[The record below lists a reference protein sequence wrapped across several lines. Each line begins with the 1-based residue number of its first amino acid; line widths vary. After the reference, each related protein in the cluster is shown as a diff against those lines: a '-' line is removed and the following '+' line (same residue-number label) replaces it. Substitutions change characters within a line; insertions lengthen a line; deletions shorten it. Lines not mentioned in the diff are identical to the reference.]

1 MKILFAA
8 SEIAPLAQTG
18 GLAAVMRSLPIA
30 LKQNGVE
37 TAIVMPKYR
46 HIEAEIEELA
56 LISIPVE
63 EKFIKGRIQQTT
75 LPDSDIPVFLIEQ
88 EDFFDRDGLYTE
100 KGRDYPDNLERYTF
114 FCRAVLDLVARGIF
128 KADIVHANDWQAALI
143 PIYIKTLFK
152 DHLLLSKLKTLYTI
166 HNLAYQGL
174 FPLFHYPIL
183 GMGLEHFN
191 INELEFYNQINLM
204 KGGIVFSDFIN
215 TVSPTY
221 ADEIQTIELGYGL
234 DGIIKE
240 NNSRLRGI
248 VNCIDYD
255 EWSPESDSFIE
266 ANYDVDTVVEGK
278 AKNKEALLKEFGL
291 QLPRIWKPLLG
302 MVSRLTHQK
311 GCDLLIEIVPE
322 LIESGAQ
329 VVVLGTGDPKLEDQ
343 LLALRKK
350 FPESF
355 GVVIDY
361 DTHLSHCIEA
371 GSDIFLM
378 PSRFEPCGLN
388 QMYSLRYGSIPIV
401 HSIGGLA
408 DTVTDINQSD
418 GGNGF
423 TFDQETSEAF
433 LETCTRAM
441 KYFEDTAAWKNL
453 MQRAMRIDF
462 SWNRSAQDYINIYK
476 SLLEEEY

>member
-30 LKQNGVE
+30 LQQNGVE

-46 HIEAEIEELA
+46 HIEAEIDDLA
-56 LISIPVE
+56 RISIPVE

-75 LPDSDIPVFLIEQ
+75 LPDSDIKVFLIEQ
-88 EDFFDRDGLYTE
+88 DDYYDRDGLYTE
-100 KGRDYPDNLERYTF
+100 QGRDYPDNLERYTF
-114 FCRAVLDLVARGIF
+114 FCRAVLDLVTRNIF
-128 KADIVHANDWQAALI
+128 KADIIHANDWQTALI
-143 PIYIKTLFK
+143 PVYIKTLFK
-152 DHLLLSKLKTLYTI
+152 DHELINKIKTLYTI
-166 HNLAYQGL
+166 HNLAYQGI
-174 FPLFHYPIL
+174 FPIFHYPIL

-204 KGGIVFSDFIN
+204 KGGIVFADFIN

-234 DGIIKE
+234 DGIIKK

-255 EWSPESDSFIE
+255 EWSPSSDSSI
-266 ANYDVDTVVEGK
+266 ASMYNVDTVVEGK
-278 AKNKEALLKEFGL
+278 TENKEALLKEFGL
-291 QLPRIWKPLLG
+291 PVTKDRKPLLG
-302 MVSRLTHQK
+302 MVSRITQQK
-311 GCDLLIEIVPE
+311 GCDLLIEILPE
-322 LIESGAQ
+322 LINNGAQ
-329 VVVLGTGDPKLEDQ
+329 VIVLGTGDLKLEEQ
-343 LLALRKK
+343 LLALKK
-350 FPESF
+350 KYPESF

-361 DTHLSHCIEA
+361 DTRLSHFIEA

-388 QMYSLRYGSIPIV
+388 QMYSLRYGSIPVV

-408 DTVTDINQSD
+408 DTVTDIHKSD
-418 GGNGF
+418 TGNGF
-423 TFDQETSEAF
+423 TFDQETSENF
-433 LETCTRAM
+433 LEACTRAM
-441 KYFEDTAAWKNL
+441 KHFEDPAAWKTL

-462 SWNRSAQDYINIYK
+462 SWNRSAQDYIDIYK
-476 SLLEEEY
+476 SLLDD